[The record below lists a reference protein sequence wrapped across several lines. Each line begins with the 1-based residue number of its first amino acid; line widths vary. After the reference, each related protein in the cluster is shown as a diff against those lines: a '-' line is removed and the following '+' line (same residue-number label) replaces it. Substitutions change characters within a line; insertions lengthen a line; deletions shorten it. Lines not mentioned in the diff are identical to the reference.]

1 MTTLLA
7 LRFVDVGG
15 IFVMALLWTVLGTLF
30 FAIVRRTKGYREHGD
45 PRGL

>member
-7 LRFVDVGG
+7 LRFVDIGG
-15 IFVMALLWTVLGTLF
+15 IFVMAILWTVLGTLF
-30 FAIVRRTKGYREHGD
+30 LAIVRRSKQGRDHD

>member
-7 LRFVDVGG
+7 LRFVEIGG
-15 IFVMALLWTVLGTLF
+15 IFVMALLWTALGSLF
-30 FAIVRRTKGYREHGD
+30 FAIVRRSKHYREQGD

>member
-7 LRFVDVGG
+7 LRFVELGSV
-15 IFVMALLWTVLGTLF
+15 FSLALLWAVLGGLF
-30 FAIVRRTKGYREHGD
+30 VAIVRRARSGQP